1 MNFLSFKKII
11 LFISLFTLFLFS
23 PMNLTAQG
31 EGYSSY
37 ELFYQEESGDMQIDI
52 FVSPQKIS
60 VGQVIFSIK
69 ITDTVLKKPIEDLKV
84 DIYATP
90 LFDYE
95 KLYSPGLS
103 SADIPGNYQAKFQI
117 KKSGE
122 WVFDFIIENEEES
135 LIVSEQINIIN
146 RNRNSS
152 KFGLGFIAIQF
163 IFLAGIGYIIY
174 SSKKTK
180 KKLSL

>member
-1 MNFLSFKKII
+1 MNLVFFKKIF
-11 LFISLFTLFLFS
+11 FIPLFTLFLFS
-23 PMNLTAQG
+23 PMNLAAQG

-37 ELFYQEESGDMQIDI
+37 ELFHQKESGDIQIDI

-103 SADIPGNYQAKFQI
+103 SSDIPGNYQAKFQLER
-117 KKSGE
+117 SGK
-122 WVFDFIIENEEES
+122 WVFDFIIENEEKS
-135 LIVSEQINIIN
+135 IVISEQINIID

-152 KFGLGFIAIQF
+152 KFGLGFISIQF

>member
-1 MNFLSFKKII
+1 
-11 LFISLFTLFLFS
+11 
-23 PMNLTAQG
+23 MNLAAQG

-37 ELFYQEESGDMQIDI
+37 ELFHQKESGDIQIDI

-103 SADIPGNYQAKFQI
+103 SSDIPGNYPPKFQLETTG
-117 KKSGE
+117 K
-122 WVFDFIIENEEES
+122 WVFDFIIENEEKS
-135 LIVSEQINIIN
+135 IVISEQINIID

-152 KFGLGFIAIQF
+152 KFGLGFISIQF

>member
-1 MNFLSFKKII
+1 MNFVFLKKII
-11 LFISLFTLFLFS
+11 LYVSQFTLFLIS
-23 PMNLTAQG
+23 PINLTAQG

-37 ELFYQEESGDMQIDI
+37 QLFYQEESEGMQIDI
-52 FVSPQKIS
+52 FVSPEKIS
-60 VGQVIFSIK
+60 VGQVILSIK
-69 ITDTVLKKPIEDLKV
+69 IYDTVLKEPIEDLKV

-103 SADIPGNYQAKFQI
+103 SPDIPGNYQAKLDFE
-117 KKSGE
+117 KSGK
-122 WVFDFIIENEEES
+122 WVVDFIIENEEKS
-135 LIVSEQINIIN
+135 LVISEQINVIN

-163 IFLAGIGYIIY
+163 IFLAGIAYIIY

-180 KKLSL
+180 KKLNL

>member
-1 MNFLSFKKII
+1 MNLVFFKKIF
-11 LFISLFTLFLFS
+11 FISLFTLFLFS
-23 PMNLTAQG
+23 PMNLAAQG

-37 ELFYQEESGDMQIDI
+37 ELFHQKESGDIQIDI

-103 SADIPGNYQAKFQI
+103 SSDIPGNYQAKFQLER
-117 KKSGE
+117 SGK
-122 WVFDFIIENEEES
+122 WVFDFIIENEEKS
-135 LIVSEQINIIN
+135 IVISEQINIID

-152 KFGLGFIAIQF
+152 KFGLGFISIQF